1 MTAMKARFDIG
12 RNILRPITQRATRQL
27 FYQAVDSEETRRA
40 CAEHMDLWEAMMRG
54 ELTRDDYETKR
65 KEVKKRLWFAT
76 YQATF
81 GDHYKHNPSAEPSGL
96 TFFDIDHID
105 SADEETGNELWERL
119 LGAMQKR
126 EPIDDE
132 PTRRKLEELGVVL
145 VELSASAQG
154 MHIVFAT
161 PMGLS
166 NQQAQAWMAQELGGI
181 GYDRGTHE
189 LARATYMVPR
199 DYILYID
206 EKRLFGEEELKPCE
220 VEDVESETEDV
231 GSRMEDEGSGA
242 EEVLPQSLRAFD
254 LCMEKSQ
261 LTPQMLNTPGTRH
274 NSLKM
279 MLPDLGQLLS
289 QQQLMAVLA
298 ERMPAYAGDD
308 DCRRLVADFYKKYID
323 QNRPMTMA
331 QKEIFRSMAAMEAG
345 RTVERLPISSV
356 LGDTPPQMPH
366 RLPSLVRLLISKEPA
381 VYHPTVAN
389 AVFPSLAAHFVGVN
403 FPYED
408 NTLREATFMCCTMAP
423 MSSGKACVDRLVDCI
438 LEDIRQRD
446 KVAIERENEW
456 KQQCKTRGA
465 NKEKPRRPE
474 GLCIQVLESD
484 MTNAA
489 FVQKLVDA
497 GGKYLYT
504 IVDEVEL
511 FSQLKTNGTRS
522 VGKIFRLAFDNK
534 LYGQVRVGV
543 DSVSGAMPLRWNWN
557 ASTTIQQGQKCFRL
571 MKADGTLSR
580 INFTTIMAPRGG
592 DMPVHQPY
600 DDNFKA
606 ELKPYIDRL
615 NSASGTIDCP
625 QAHRLVR
632 RMLKE
637 SMLTADLCDDE
648 LYERLSYRA
657 VVIAWLKA
665 MTLYVAEGRWSKQIE
680 DFAIWSMNY
689 DMWCKMKFFGEEMR
703 QQMEGERIQHK
714 PGPQNLLVQLPQ
726 VFTKEDVERV
736 RVENG
741 RDRDAT
747 SMLRVWKNRGYVKY
761 DETTRQYTKSESQAN
776 SSNR

>member
-1 MTAMKARFDIG
+1 MTIMKARFDIG
-12 RNILRPITQRATRQL
+12 RNILRPITHQATRQL
-27 FYQAVDSEETRRA
+27 FYQAVDHTQTLGA

-54 ELTRDDYETKR
+54 ELTPDEYETRR

-81 GDHYKHNPSAEPSGL
+81 SDHYKHNQTAEPSGL

-105 SADEETGNELWERL
+105 PSSCEPDNDLWRQLLKSMLERRPITDEATRKQLER
-119 LGAMQKR
+119 
-126 EPIDDE
+126 
-132 PTRRKLEELGVVL
+132 LGVVL

-161 PMGLS
+161 PRSLS
-166 NQQAQAWMAQELGGI
+166 NQQAQAWMSKQLGGI
-181 GYDRGTHE
+181 AYDRGTHE

-199 DYILYID
+199 HYILYID
-206 EKRLFGEEELKPCE
+206 EPRLFGEEELTPC
-220 VEDVESETEDV
+220 EDVEEKMDTEEVEKADETED
-231 GSRMEDEGSGA
+231 E
-242 EEVLPQSLRAFD
+242 LPLEKAQQQSLYAFD
-254 LCMEKSQ
+254 LCMEKAQ
-261 LTPQMLNTPGTRH
+261 LTPSMLNTLGTRH

-289 QQQLMAVLA
+289 KEQLMAVLA
-298 ERMPAYAGDD
+298 ERMPAYAKEEN
-308 DCRRLVADFYKKYID
+308 CRQLVADFYQKYID
-323 QNRPMTMA
+323 QNRPMTVA
-331 QKEIFRSMAAMEAG
+331 QKEIFRSMATMETD
-345 RTVERLPISSV
+345 RPSQRMPISSV
-356 LGDTPPQMPH
+356 LGDTPPQMPR
-366 RLPSLVRLLISKEPA
+366 RLPGLIRLLLSKEPA
-381 VYHPTVAN
+381 IYHPTVAN
-389 AVFPSLAAHFVGVN
+389 AVFPALGAHFVGVN

-438 LEDIRQRD
+438 VEDIRERD
-446 KVAIERENEW
+446 KLAIDRENEW

-511 FSQLKTNGTRS
+511 FYQLKTNGTRS

-534 LYGQVRVGV
+534 PYGQVRVGI
-543 DSVSGAMPLRWNWN
+543 DSVSGSMPLRWNWN
-557 ASTTIQQGQKCFRL
+557 ASTTIQQGQKFFRL

-580 INFTTIMAPRGG
+580 INFTTILSERGQE
-592 DMPVHQPY
+592 MPVHQPY
-600 DDNFKA
+600 DDMFK
-606 ELKPYIDRL
+606 EKLKPYIDRL
-615 NSASGTIDCP
+615 NNATGTIDCP
-625 QAHRLVR
+625 QAHQLVK

-637 SMLTADLCDDE
+637 NAQIADLCDDE
-648 LYERLSYRA
+648 LYERLSYRS

-665 MTLYVAEGRWSKQIE
+665 MTLYVAEGKWSKYIE
-680 DFAIWSMNY
+680 DFAIWSMHY

-703 QQMEGERIQHK
+703 EQMVGEHIQHK
-714 PGPQNLLVQLPQ
+714 PGPQNLLVQLPE

-736 RVENG
+736 RMENG
-741 RDRDAT
+741 RERDAT

-761 DETTRQYTKSESQAN
+761 DVTTRKYTKSEAN